1 LDGATVE
8 RRDLVLE
15 EASKVDAEWF
25 GLARDPEPGSTWVE
39 ASGLALWNLSSGD
52 RLAQFPNPQDVSIVG
67 KRWIVACAG
76 SPSDGATE
84 RYLVHELKTGRVASS
99 FAVPS
104 DAFVLGATDAAMF
117 FATGTTLL
125 AVRLGGGAPQAVGGP
140 RRQWGASNRSCAQD
154 GDHLFVTAV
163 EGDGSHSVLRIG
175 PSDDPSID
183 SRTTNATHTRSNM
196 QPASLWA
203 WNASASP
210 ESPAPSRARST
221 SSATGG
227 RR

>member
-99 FAVPS
+99 FEVPPE
-104 DAFVLGATDAAMF
+104 AFVLGATDAAMF

-125 AVRLGGGAPQAVGGP
+125 AVRLGGGAPQAVGGAAP
-140 RRQWGASNRSCAQD
+140 PVGR
-154 GDHLFVTAV
+154 
-163 EGDGSHSVLRIG
+163 E
-175 PSDDPSID
+175 
-183 SRTTNATHTRSNM
+183 
-196 QPASLWA
+196 QPEL
-203 WNASASP
+203 
-210 ESPAPSRARST
+210 RARRGPLVRH
-221 SSATGG
+221 GG
-227 RR
+227 RGRRLPLGLAYRTFG